1 MLTRL
6 EVDGFKNLLDFSV
19 DFGPYTCIAGV
30 NAVGK
35 SNIFDAIEFISLLAD
50 NSFMEAAQKLR
61 EVGARTMDPSSL
73 FWQDHKGQYSNMLF
87 ATEMIVPPEVEDDFG
102 RTVRPT
108 TSFLRYELEL
118 RYRQPDEKAVAQFG
132 SIELV
137 REELRHIKLGDAP
150 GHLPWPHSKKNF
162 RDSAVFGRRS
172 GIAYISTQDDHG
184 EGVVNV
190 HQDGG
195 SRGQPRTSPAN
206 RAPRTIVSTTTASD
220 DPTIL
225 AARRE
230 MQQWRVLA
238 LEPSAMRAPDA
249 VMGVSEIA
257 ANGAHLAAALFRMA
271 ADAGDDV
278 YGEVAAEAAAL
289 VDVRLVNVDYDS
301 HRDLLTLQA
310 QLGTG
315 PVLPAR
321 SLSDGTLRFIALCI
335 IGLDDHFGGV
345 LCMEEPE
352 NGIHP
357 SRIQA
362 MVELVRDL
370 AVDPFS
376 KVDVENPLRQV
387 IVNTHSPY
395 FVQFQEANDLML
407 ALPVTV
413 KRGAQA
419 ATSIRLLPIK
429 GTWRAPRTNDSVTRP
444 TIVDYLIN
452 PPGTQL
458 KLELPEAAGG

>member
-6 EVDGFKNLLDFSV
+6 EIDGFKNLLDFSV

-35 SNIFDAIEFISLLAD
+35 SNIFDAIEFVSLLAD
-50 NSFMEAAQKLR
+50 HSFMDAAQQLR

-73 FWQDHKGQYSNMLF
+73 FWRQPHGDYSNIKF
-87 ATEMIVPPEVEDDFG
+87 AAEMIVPPEVEDDFG
-102 RTVRPT
+102 RNVIPT

-118 RYRQPDEKAVAQFG
+118 RYRRPDEKMVAQFG
-132 SIELV
+132 NIELV
-137 REELRHIKLGDAP
+137 REELRHIKLGDAVA
-150 GHLPWPHSKKNF
+150 HLSWPHSKKYF
-162 RDSAVFGRRS
+162 RDKAVFGRRS
-172 GIAYISTQDDHG
+172 GVAYISTGDSDG

-195 SRGQPRTSPAN
+195 SRGQPRTSPAK
-206 RAPRTIVSTTTASD
+206 RAPRTIISTTTSSD

-249 VMGVSEIA
+249 IMGTNEIA
-257 ANGAHLAAALFRMA
+257 SNGAHLAAALFRLA
-271 ADAGDDV
+271 TEQGEDI
-278 YGEVAAEAAAL
+278 YGAIAAEAAAL
-289 VDVRLVNVDYDS
+289 ADVRSVGVDYDS

-310 QLGTG
+310 QLGNS
-315 PVLPAR
+315 PMLPAR

-335 IGLDDHFGGV
+335 IGQDNRFGGV

-357 SRIQA
+357 SRIKA
-362 MVELVRDL
+362 MVDLVRGL
-370 AVDPFS
+370 AVDAKEPPGQ
-376 KVDVENPLRQV
+376 DNPMRQV

-395 FVQFQEANDLML
+395 FVQYQTADDLLL
-407 ALPVTV
+407 ALPVTLV
-413 KRGAQA
+413 RGGEAVV
-419 ATSIRLLPIK
+419 SLRLFPLHK
-429 GTWRAPRTNDSVTRP
+429 TWRSAKSHDSVTRS
-444 TIVDYLIN
+444 TIVDYLTN

-458 KLELPEAAGG
+458 KLDFDDAV